1 MEDLMPVVQAP
12 LLYYRSHDSAKL
24 DENNDR
30 RLHMLKEQ
38 LRLDWDSVLR
48 TMRTVGTVK

>member
-1 MEDLMPVVQAP
+1 MVGEWNGRLMLVVRAP
-12 LLYYRSHDSAKL
+12 SLYYRSQDSAKL

-38 LRLDWDSVLR
+38 LRLDWDRVLR
-48 TMRTVGTVK
+48 TVGQ